1 MVKHL
6 EFHWNI
12 KVSIKISSC
21 FVCVLLCSY
30 QLVSEQRYLAMVDNI
45 CWQEWGKEIA
55 NSVMESKNKQVD
67 RPESRLQDMVTE
79 MRSLIIG
86 VNGQN
91 MQAKGAGNVEEKVQG
106 ERNVWD
112 NLWGSTTKFEFPYL
126 TGWLLRIEYFIE
138 VGKIAPKNEV
148 KVAAMHLEGHGI

>member
-1 MVKHL
+1 
-6 EFHWNI
+6 
-12 KVSIKISSC
+12 
-21 FVCVLLCSY
+21 
-30 QLVSEQRYLAMVDNI
+30 MVDNI
-45 CWQEWGKEIA
+45 CWQECGKEIA

-106 ERNVWD
+106 ERNVEIIYGEVPQ
-112 NLWGSTTKFEFPYL
+112 NLSSL
-126 TGWLLRIEYFIE
+126 I
-138 VGKIAPKNEV
+138 
-148 KVAAMHLEGHGI
+148 

>member
-30 QLVSEQRYLAMVDNI
+30 QLVSEQRSYAMVDNI
-45 CWQEWGKEIA
+45 CWQECGKEIA

-106 ERNVWD
+106 ERNVEIIYGEVPQ
-112 NLWGSTTKFEFPYL
+112 NLSSLIWR
-126 TGWLLRIEYFIE
+126 WLLRIEYFIE